1 MPIVFHETSNT
12 FHLQNKT
19 LSYVLKVLPHG
30 GIGLLYCGKAIRD
43 RAQFDHLFE
52 TAYRG
57 MAVCVFEGDKTYC
70 LDHIKQ
76 EFPVPLAGDM
86 RVASIDLK
94 QTTAAGSSIFA
105 MRGMRF
111 FPASQNWTAC
121 RPRMSK
127 TTPRRRRFGSTC
139 TTSG

>member
-57 MAVCVFEGDKTYC
+57 MAVCVF
-70 LDHIKQ
+70 
-76 EFPVPLAGDM
+76 
-86 RVASIDLK
+86 RVTKRIVWTISSRNFRFRLRG
-94 QTTAAGSSIFA
+94 TCGS
-105 MRGMRF
+105 
-111 FPASQNWTAC
+111 
-121 RPRMSK
+121 
-127 TTPRRRRFGSTC
+127 RRLI
-139 TTSG
+139 